1 MSMDPG
7 WIFLS
12 LIISGAG
19 MGFFI
24 YGKKQSRYPHLV
36 AGLLLIGYTYFVESL
51 VWMVVIAAA
60 ILAAL
65 WWAIRR
71 GL

>member
-1 MSMDPG
+1 MSLDPG

-12 LIISGAG
+12 LLISGVG
-19 MGFFI
+19 TGFFI

-51 VWMVVIAAA
+51 VGLVVIAVA

-65 WWAIRR
+65 WWAVRR
-71 GL
+71 GW